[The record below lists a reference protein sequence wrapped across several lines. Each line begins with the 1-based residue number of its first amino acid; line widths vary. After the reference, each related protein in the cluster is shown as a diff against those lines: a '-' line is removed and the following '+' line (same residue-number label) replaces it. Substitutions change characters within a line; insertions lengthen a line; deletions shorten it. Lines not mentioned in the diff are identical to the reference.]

1 MEHFVFIY
9 FVFKFK
15 YFNLNNY
22 LRNAEQINVLLSL
35 FFFESLMKMN
45 QMCVTDMDLIWKIN
59 LKLYDRLI
67 QSN

>member
-35 FFFESLMKMN
+35 FFSRIIDEDESN
-45 QMCVTDMDLIWKIN
+45 VCHRHGSDLENKSQTLRSIN
-59 LKLYDRLI
+59 PK
-67 QSN
+67 